1 MGDDEE
7 SLALALR
14 LMEEEEQYFAAQQA
28 AVVPESGDTD
38 ADSLALAI
46 RLQQEDDDEALRDV
60 LGVGEDEAGSPQ
72 SPSQL
77 PYLQV
82 LRR

>member
-28 AVVPESGDTD
+28 AVVPESGDPATPMPTRSHSRYARKLG
-38 ADSLALAI
+38 AD
-46 RLQQEDDDEALRDV
+46 
-60 LGVGEDEAGSPQ
+60 
-72 SPSQL
+72 
-77 PYLQV
+77 
-82 LRR
+82 